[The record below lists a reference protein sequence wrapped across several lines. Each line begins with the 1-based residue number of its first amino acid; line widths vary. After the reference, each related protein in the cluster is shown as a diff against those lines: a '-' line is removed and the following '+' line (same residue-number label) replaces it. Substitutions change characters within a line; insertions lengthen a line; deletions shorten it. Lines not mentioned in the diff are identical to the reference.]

1 MSSDNSDVS
10 IDPYHDPQPPMD
22 VPHHWHVEALWQQL
36 STLLPGVSI
45 EVVARTES
53 TNTALLERVRKES
66 RGPEGDRQ
74 AYGRRQH
81 DMQPCLLVAEHQTQ
95 GRGRMGR
102 PWVSAP
108 GASLTFS
115 LGVVL
120 DMEDWSG
127 LSLAVGCAVAD
138 ALEPLAEGQAP
149 RLQLKWPND
158 IWLVN
163 EAGGRK
169 LGGILIETVPAGAQR
184 MAIVGIGLNISE
196 QAVGAHHEGMSA
208 PVFSTG
214 FAALSEF
221 YPPEAP
227 APTAPDVLACIA
239 PALARALHDFPQAG
253 FAPWQAAYARRDLTL
268 NRAVSAG
275 TLEGISRGVDAG
287 GNLQVE
293 TADGVVQPVS
303 GGEVSVRLTGGKA

>member
-1 MSSDNSDVS
+1 MKPLNSGVS
-10 IDPYHDPQPPMD
+10 IDPYQDKPSLMDTPQN
-22 VPHHWHVEALWQQL
+22 WKVEALWQQL
-36 STLLPGVSI
+36 SPLLPGVSI

-66 RGPEGDRQ
+66 RGENQ
-74 AYGRRQH
+74 AYGRRSH

-108 GASLTFS
+108 SASLTFS
-115 LGVVL
+115 LGVAL

-196 QAVGAHHEGMSA
+196 QAAVAPHEGMGA

-221 YPPEAP
+221 YPPDAP
-227 APTAPDVLACIA
+227 APTAPDVLARIA
-239 PALARALHDFPQAG
+239 PALAQALHDFPQAG

-268 NRAVSAG
+268 DRAVSAG

-293 TADGVVQPVS
+293 TAGGAVQPVS
-303 GGEVSVRLTGGKA
+303 GGEVSVRLAGSKA